1 MIGGTDRVFDAVGD
15 SASLEACVRII
26 RKKWPQARFENAET
40 GEKYSTLNEIPCG
53 SVRELLVN
61 SDATAE
67 ESWDHDR
74 PDSPQNS
81 LISILVRTNEVTIIV
96 DDTESPDMR
105 FILDG
110 IEHLLEYSTHRP
122 IARAA

>member
-15 SASLEACVRII
+15 SASLEACIRII

-40 GEKYSTLNEIPCG
+40 GEKYSTINDIPCG
-53 SVRELLVN
+53 SVRELLVY

-74 PDSPQNS
+74 PDSPRNS
-81 LISILVRTNEVTIIV
+81 LISIFVRPTEVTIVV
-96 DDTESPDMR
+96 DDPESPEMT

-110 IEHLLEYSTHRP
+110 IQHVLEYYTHSP

>member
-40 GEKYSTLNEIPCG
+40 GEKYSTLKEIPCG

-67 ESWDHDR
+67 ES
-74 PDSPQNS
+74 
-81 LISILVRTNEVTIIV
+81 
-96 DDTESPDMR
+96 
-105 FILDG
+105 
-110 IEHLLEYSTHRP
+110 
-122 IARAA
+122 